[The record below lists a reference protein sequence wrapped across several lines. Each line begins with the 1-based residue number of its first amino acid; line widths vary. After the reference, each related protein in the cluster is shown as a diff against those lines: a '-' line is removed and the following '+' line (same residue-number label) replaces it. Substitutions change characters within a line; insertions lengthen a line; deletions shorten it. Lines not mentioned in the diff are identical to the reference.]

1 MSRENIKKSALKVKV
16 RLNDS
21 VADVIDQQ
29 IEKLDEKL
37 SKLNAINT
45 DNVEPM
51 FWPDETPISFMREDE
66 PGETLDR
73 NIILKNAPETVGNFI
88 SLKKGGK
95 ND

>member
-1 MSRENIKKSALKVKV
+1 MSRENIKKSALKVKL
-16 RLNDS
+16 RINDS

-37 SKLNAINT
+37 FKLNAVNT

-73 NIILKNAPETVGNFI
+73 NIILKNAPEVVGNFI